1 MEDKRLQESIER
13 LIETYTALREKVEET
28 IDALKTFSK

>member
-13 LIETYTALREKVEET
+13 LIQAYQALKEKVEET
-28 IDALKTFSK
+28 ISELQKIV

>member
-13 LIETYTALREKVEET
+13 LIQAYQELREKVEET
-28 IDALKTFSK
+28 ISELQKIV